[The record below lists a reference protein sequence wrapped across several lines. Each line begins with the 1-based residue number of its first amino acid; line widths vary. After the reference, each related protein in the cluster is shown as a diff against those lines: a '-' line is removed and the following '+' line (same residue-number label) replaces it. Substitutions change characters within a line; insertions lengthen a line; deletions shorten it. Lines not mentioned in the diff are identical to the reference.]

1 MVKVNMTGDR
11 DIRKK
16 VEEEKNKLVEI
27 ARAIHANPELGSEE
41 LFASGQMTTYLED
54 QGFKVWRGVGGLK
67 TAFMASYGETGYHVG
82 FCSEYDALP
91 DIGHGCGHNLIGIAG
106 VTAGVALAAAL
117 KGQPGRVSIIGTP
130 DEEDHGGKVD
140 LVRTG
145 VFDDIDAA
153 MMFHPG
159 CSTSFHIESLAC
171 RDYRFIFRGRSAH
184 ASSEPWEGQ
193 NALDAVIQTFN
204 GINALRQHLKD
215 DVRIHGIISEGGLA
229 PNVVPDRAAA
239 DFIIR
244 SRDSLYLGEVIE
256 KVVACAR
263 GAAIATGTTLEV
275 TESRY
280 PYDAMISNRLLADL
294 FAESLKETGYAIDS
308 PYKEGRDSIDMGN
321 VSRVT
326 PSIHPIVAI
335 TNQWVI
341 GHTREFA
348 ALCDS
353 DEAYE
358 VMLQV
363 GEAMALTGL
372 KVINDPALQLKIRTE
387 FEQQAV

>member
-1 MVKVNMTGDR
+1 MTDHS
-11 DIRKK
+11 IVHQK
-16 VEEEKNKLVEI
+16 VEAEKDKLVEI
-27 ARAIHANPELGSEE
+27 ARAIHGRPELGGQEF
-41 LFASGQMTTYLED
+41 FAVEQITAYLEG
-54 QGFKVWRGVGGLK
+54 QGFKIWRGVGGLK

-91 DIGHGCGHNLIGIAG
+91 EIGHGCGHNLIGLAG

-117 KGQPGRVSIIGTP
+117 HDQPGRVSIIGTP

-140 LVRTG
+140 LVRAG

-159 CSTSFHIESLAC
+159 CSTSFLIESLAC
-171 RDYRFIFRGRSAH
+171 RDYRFIFHGRSAH

-204 GINALRQHLKD
+204 SINALRQHLKD
-215 DVRIHGIISEGGLA
+215 DVRIHGIVSEGGLA
-229 PNVVPDRAAA
+229 ANVVPDRAAA

-263 GAAIATGTTLEV
+263 GAAIATGTNLEV
-275 TESRY
+275 TESGY
-280 PYDAMISNRLLADL
+280 PYDAMISNHTLADL
-294 FAESLKETGYAIDS
+294 FAESLGQTGYAIES
-308 PYKEGRDSIDMGN
+308 PHEEGRGSIDMGN

-335 TNQWVI
+335 TNQWVT
-341 GHTREFA
+341 GHTREFT

-353 DEAYE
+353 DQAYE

-372 KVINDPALQLKIRTE
+372 KVIKDQTLQLKIRTE
-387 FEQQAV
+387 FEQQSV